1 MSVRPRAP
9 EAVGAIVQQLEE
21 AGFPTWA
28 VGGAVRDAYL
38 GVESGDWD
46 LASRAT
52 PKEVMRLFRRTIPV
66 GVDHGT
72 VGVFGSDSVLYEVT
86 TFRRDVETFGRHAV
100 VEFADTLE
108 EDLSR
113 RDYTLNAIAWH
124 PLRGDVV
131 DPFDGIADLRS
142 GVLRAVGVAADRFRE
157 DFLRILRGIRFAG
170 RFGLDVEEQTWRA
183 MCDLSEGLQGLSAE
197 RVREELMKVMEQD
210 AAPSAAF
217 ALYSGSGALGRI
229 LPDLAQLA
237 SNAPELWAQVL
248 TACDSVSQDRPLLRL
263 ALIASPM
270 MEEVPPA
277 EGAAKIRKT
286 LEELRFSNAEART
299 ISHTL
304 AAASAPPGPGPE
316 CTDADARRWLARH
329 GTEALNDVI
338 RFWVARFRAGID
350 DGVDLRTIS
359 SLRRAAASG
368 APLSVGDIAFAGGD
382 LIRLGYTPGPA
393 FREVLERLLD
403 VVLESPELNSTE
415 RLTEIAAELL
425 GPSQGQG
432 S

>member
-1 MSVRPRAP
+1 MSVQPRAP
-9 EAVGAIVQQLEE
+9 EAVRSIVQRLEE

-52 PKEVMRLFRRTIPV
+52 PGEVMRLFRRTVPV

-72 VGVFGSDSVLYEVT
+72 VGVFGSDGVLYEIT

-131 DPFDGIADLRS
+131 DPFGGISDLRS
-142 GVLRAVGVAADRFRE
+142 GVLRAVGEAADRFSE

-170 RFGLDVEEQTWRA
+170 RFGLEVEDETWSA
-183 MCDLSEGLQGLSAE
+183 MCELSEGLQGLSAE

-210 AAPSAAF
+210 ATPSAAF
-217 ALYSGSGALGRI
+217 ALYAGSGALGRV
-229 LPDLAQLA
+229 LPELAQLA
-237 SNAPELWAQVL
+237 STAPKLWTQVL
-248 TACDSVSQDRPLLRL
+248 AACDSVSRDRPLLRL
-263 ALIASPM
+263 ALLASPLM
-270 MEEVPPA
+270 KGVPPA

-299 ISHTL
+299 VSHTL
-304 AAASAPPGPGPE
+304 AAASAAPGQE
-316 CTDADARRWLARH
+316 CTDADARRWLSRH
-329 GTEALNDVI
+329 GTECLNDVI

-359 SLRRAAASG
+359 TLRRASASG

-382 LIRLGYTPGPA
+382 LIHLGYTPGPA

-415 RLTEIAAELL
+415 RLTAIAAELL
-425 GPSQGQG
+425 GPSQGPPT
-432 S
+432 